1 MAEDTPPLDVVAI
14 RKEVAGFLAP
24 KTRSA
29 ALMCCA
35 SLSLDVFKISR
46 DETES
51 STRRLHSLTVSKA

>member
-46 DETES
+46 D
-51 STRRLHSLTVSKA
+51 RD